1 MFITFHVIMLQSR
14 TLWI

>member
-1 MFITFHVIMLQSR
+1 MLQSR